1 MFITMRINKLKCH
14 QETDPPPPTTQD
26 QEDTSTVDTSLYKD
40 CLHLAIAFFKQQM
53 SLWSGRFLDE
63 QGFELHEETYT
74 WWKFWV

>member
-1 MFITMRINKLKCH
+1 MRINKLKCH

-53 SLWSGRFLDE
+53 SL
-63 QGFELHEETYT
+63 
-74 WWKFWV
+74 